1 MQKLRLVVAAAMLLP
16 GLYTVTGAFA
26 QDDDP
31 IQISPER
38 AGTPA
43 PAPQPAPPAKVYLE
57 LDQND
62 LVAVSQAINELP
74 KRVADPLIVKLNAQ
88 LQNQSAVVSA
98 AAGLKK

>member
-1 MQKLRLVVAAAMLLP
+1 MLLP

-31 IQISPER
+31 IRIDPSR
-38 AGTPA
+38 IA
-43 PAPQPAPPAKVYLE
+43 PAAPVPQPAPPAKFYLE

-62 LVAVSQAINELP
+62 LVAVSQALNELP

-88 LQNQSAVVSA
+88 LQDQSRVVNT
-98 AAGLKK
+98 AAGLKGVVSAGSKP